1 MNRILSGDIPSF
13 IMEKRFVHKRGHDV
27 WVRNSVSL
35 MHSREGQPG
44 QIVLL
49 IEDITDRK
57 QAEDR
62 MRQSQKLE
70 SIGVLAGGVAHDF
83 NNLLTGVIGN
93 ASLALQDLSHFHP
106 AHGLLKEVIE
116 SGRKAADLTRQ
127 LLAYAGK
134 GRFVLQPLD
143 LSESVFGILPLIQT
157 SVPEKIRLDLSL
169 ADNLPQMEADP
180 SQIQQIIM
188 NLVINAAEAIDDVE
202 GTICVSTGMHW
213 LVPEE
218 IRNMH
223 LGELNP
229 GTHVYVRV
237 SDTGRGMD
245 EDVRARIFDP
255 FFTTKFTG
263 RGLGMAAVSGIIRG
277 HRGAI
282 RVDSTPGK
290 GSMFTVLFP
299 ALRSDARAEHQKT
312 SDRTPSL
319 AELSGTGTILVA
331 DDEKVVIEVS
341 KTALARYGYTVLLA
355 VDGEEALEIFRA
367 RSQEIAL
374 VLLDIGMPKLSGEE
388 VFHQMKTIR
397 PEVPIIIT
405 SGYNDVVAAERF
417 KGAEVNIF
425 LQKPYTADEL
435 AMKIKAVLSA

>member
-1 MNRILSGDIPSF
+1 
-13 IMEKRFVHKRGHDV
+13 
-27 WVRNSVSL
+27 
-35 MHSREGQPG
+35 
-44 QIVLL
+44 
-49 IEDITDRK
+49 
-57 QAEDR
+57 
-62 MRQSQKLE
+62 
-70 SIGVLAGGVAHDF
+70 
-83 NNLLTGVIGN
+83 
-93 ASLALQDLSHFHP
+93 
-106 AHGLLKEVIE
+106 
-116 SGRKAADLTRQ
+116 
-127 LLAYAGK
+127 
-134 GRFVLQPLD
+134 
-143 LSESVFGILPLIQT
+143 
-157 SVPEKIRLDLSL
+157 
-169 ADNLPQMEADP
+169 MEADP

-229 GTHVYVRV
+229 GTHIYVRV

-245 EDVRARIFDP
+245 EDVRAKIFDP
-255 FFTTKFTG
+255 FFTTKFAG

-299 ALRSDARAEHQKT
+299 TLRSGARAEHAKP
-312 SDRTPSL
+312 SERTPSL
-319 AELSGTGTILVA
+319 AELSGTGTVLIA
-331 DDEKVVIEVS
+331 EDEKVVIEVS

-355 VDGEEALEIFRA
+355 VDGEEALEIFRT

-374 VLLDIGMPKLSGEE
+374 VLLDIGMPKRSGEE